1 MIGACVRK
9 LQVLLT
15 PVKQYLFLC
24 LQYSYENH
32 VFRAGWCGVGTA
44 GLDHWRPARGD
55 RRCFHSWRAFRPV
68 DGVGAPAATLLVI

>member
-24 LQYSYENH
+24 LKYLYENH
-32 VFRAGWCGVGTA
+32 VFRAGWCGVGTT
-44 GLDHWRPARGD
+44 GMDHWRLGWGD
-55 RRCFHSWRAFRPV
+55 HHCFNSWRTFRSV